1 MQLPRIQTQSGSY
14 LLLDLSDVHDFLDMF
29 GLSWEA
35 DTDRKLFEQV
45 LQLVVEHLSPL
56 VSGLVL
62 GPEVGFTALN
72 NKDAGTGL
80 LLTLETQTELLAV
93 NEMPRIFPNWSITHV
108 RNNYALLFTKLFYH
122 PHGELVLEKKRLMAE
137 LHDACLYEQINSVLF
152 LSLYPPDGQPAST
165 EAFQESQLLAAKELQ
180 GSTDMLVLEYPHTA
194 LAAATLTAAIDVP
207 WILRVPTNDYAMLK
221 QALRISLEAG
231 AKGISLSANNIFDP
245 NIQPQ
250 ISFAQDPE
258 ASLTQFKHY
267 LETEARDRVLEIT
280 RIIDENRVDEV

>member
-35 DTDRKLFEQV
+35 DRPKLFEQV

-93 NEMPRIFPNWSITHV
+93 NEMPRIFPN
-108 RNNYALLFTKLFYH
+108 
-122 PHGELVLEKKRLMAE
+122 
-137 LHDACLYEQINSVLF
+137 
-152 LSLYPPDGQPAST
+152 
-165 EAFQESQLLAAKELQ
+165 
-180 GSTDMLVLEYPHTA
+180 
-194 LAAATLTAAIDVP
+194 
-207 WILRVPTNDYAMLK
+207 
-221 QALRISLEAG
+221 
-231 AKGISLSANNIFDP
+231 
-245 NIQPQ
+245 
-250 ISFAQDPE
+250 
-258 ASLTQFKHY
+258 
-267 LETEARDRVLEIT
+267 
-280 RIIDENRVDEV
+280 